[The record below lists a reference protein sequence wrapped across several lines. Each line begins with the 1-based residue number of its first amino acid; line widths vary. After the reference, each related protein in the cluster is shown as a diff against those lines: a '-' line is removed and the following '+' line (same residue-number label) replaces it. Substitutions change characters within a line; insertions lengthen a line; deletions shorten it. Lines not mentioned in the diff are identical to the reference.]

1 MALVVA
7 DRVQETTTTTGTGTY
22 TLAGAKDGFQS
33 FAAVGNS
40 NTTYYACT
48 DGTDYEV
55 GIGTYTLSGTTLAR
69 TTIIESSNSDAAVN
83 WGAGEK
89 DIFVTLP
96 ASKATV
102 LDASGNAT
110 FTGDVTFEGATAG
123 RNIVFDRSANQLRF
137 SDNAKAVFGDGTDA
151 TIHWNGSALEFSS
164 ELGDV
169 LIRGNNEIKLQAHTG
184 ENFFVGLSN
193 GASTLYYDNS
203 AKLATTTTGIN
214 VTGGIAV
221 SGTVDGVDIATRD
234 AVLTST
240 TTTANAAMPKSGGT
254 FTGDVTFT
262 GDAYNV
268 TWDKS
273 TDDFVFD
280 QGARLDFGGGAS
292 ITRSTG
298 TAPSGGILSITGPT
312 ASDTYFNFS
321 NNLIFYRGGT
331 AAAQMMI
338 SGTTQR
344 FHAYGNI
351 TVGGTV
357 DGRDVATDGTKLDG
371 IEAGAN
377 VGPSLAVAIALG

>member
-33 FAAVGNS
+33 FGAVGDG

-102 LDASGNAT
+102 LDASGD
-110 FTGDVTFEGATAG
+110 FTLT
-123 RNIVFDRSANQLRF
+123 
-137 SDNAKAVFGDGTDA
+137 
-151 TIHWNGSALEFSS
+151 
-164 ELGDV
+164 
-169 LIRGNNEIKLQAHTG
+169 
-184 ENFFVGLSN
+184 
-193 GASTLYYDNS
+193 GAS
-203 AKLATTTTGIN
+203 
-214 VTGGIAV
+214 
-221 SGTVDGVDIATRD
+221 
-234 AVLTST
+234 
-240 TTTANAAMPKSGGT
+240 
-254 FTGDVTFT
+254 
-262 GDAYNV
+262 YNV

-273 TDDFVFD
+273 LNTLKFADNAKAFFGAGSDLQIYHDGSNSYIQD
-280 QGARLDFGGGAS
+280 QATGDLIIKGLNLRLRNGNNEDYISCIGDGAVTLYHNDVAKLA
-292 ITRSTG
+292 TTSTG
-298 TAPSGGILSITGPT
+298 VSVTGNVVV
-312 ASDTYFNFS
+312 S
-321 NNLIFYRGGT
+321 
-331 AAAQMMI
+331 
-338 SGTTQR
+338 
-344 FHAYGNI
+344 
-351 TVGGTV
+351 GTV